1 MGERLS
7 ATSNHGL
14 LQCTN
19 QCIYLR
25 PINPALLCF
34 CKGGCRTVLVGY
46 MRVSTSEQNLAL
58 QRDALEGAGCER
70 LYEDTCSGAVTDR
83 PGLAKALDHLRA
95 GDALAV
101 WKLDRIGR
109 SFGHVVELVAGL
121 HTRGIGLKVLTGGID
136 TTNSTGRLVFGIFAT
151 LAEFERDLIQER
163 TLAGLAAAR
172 ARGRTGG
179 RPRLMTRA
187 KLRTAMTMMADRN
200 NIATDVAE
208 QLGISVSTLYAYVN
222 GEGQS
227 KPRAQKL
234 LGR

>member
-1 MGERLS
+1 M
-7 ATSNHGL
+7 
-14 LQCTN
+14 
-19 QCIYLR
+19 
-25 PINPALLCF
+25 
-34 CKGGCRTVLVGY
+34 LVGY

-58 QRDALEGAGCER
+58 QRDALEGAGCNR
-70 LYEDTCSGAVTDR
+70 LYEDTYSGAVTDR

-95 GDALAV
+95 GDAFAM

-121 HTRGIGLKVLTGGID
+121 HTRGIGFKVLTGGID
-136 TTNSTGRLVFGIFAT
+136 TTSSTGRLVFGIFAT

-172 ARGRTGG
+172 GRTGG

-200 NIATDVAE
+200 IVATDVAE
-208 QLGISVSTLYAYVN
+208 QLGISVSTLYAYVD

-227 KPRAQKL
+227 T
-234 LGR
+234 